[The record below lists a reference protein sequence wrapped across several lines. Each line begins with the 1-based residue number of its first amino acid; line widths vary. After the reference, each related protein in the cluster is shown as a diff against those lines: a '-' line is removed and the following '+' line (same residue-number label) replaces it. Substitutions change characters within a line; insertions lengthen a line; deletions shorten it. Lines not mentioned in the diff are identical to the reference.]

1 MASLLSE
8 QMDLFEGMLFPE
20 FIQAEKIR
28 VLEEQHHNLRRGLFK
43 RWNQQEKKITNLNE
57 QLTKILDILEEKEES
72 Q

>member
-28 VLEEQHHNLRRGLFK
+28 VLEEQHHSLRRGLFK

>member
-20 FIQAEKIR
+20 FIQAEK
-28 VLEEQHHNLRRGLFK
+28 RRGLFK